1 MTASAIIMVILTL
14 GLFWGGFS
22 YMVYRTLTTDYDDK

>member
-1 MTASAIIMVILTL
+1 MTASAIFMMAVTL